1 MQFNKTMTYTNL
13 ARSFAGESQA
23 GMRYQLIAKLA
34 IAEEY
39 PVLADNIRTIAKNE
53 TNHAKTF
60 FDTLVLKAGSR
71 DNIDIDAGY
80 PFQFG
85 TLVENLKFAAD
96 GEKAEHEEVYPAFA
110 AQAREEGFEDIAAL
124 FERVAGVEREHE
136 IVFRYLHNAL
146 KDGVLYKRNK
156 PTLWVCSECG
166 YRATTKEAWKLCPL
180 CKATQGYVEIPLPFD
195 QA

>member
-1 MQFNKTMTYTNL
+1 M
-13 ARSFAGESQA
+13 
-23 GMRYQLIAKLA
+23 
-34 IAEEY
+34 
-39 PVLADNIRTIAKNE
+39 
-53 TNHAKTF
+53 
-60 FDTLVLKAGSR
+60 
-71 DNIDIDAGY
+71 
-80 PFQFG
+80 
-85 TLVENLKFAAD
+85 
-96 GEKAEHEEVYPAFA
+96 YPAFA